1 MNIEKLCEDKI
12 LIANQIYLQNK
23 PTHKSI
29 FDKMNDD
36 VVHQRNL
43 NKSGSAQKATKC
55 PEGIVWE
62 ENGPW
67 KITFLK

>member
-1 MNIEKLCEDKI
+1 
-12 LIANQIYLQNK
+12 
-23 PTHKSI
+23 
-29 FDKMNDD
+29 MNDG

>member
-36 VVHQRNL
+36 VDQMITENIIFSQIPT
-43 NKSGSAQKATKC
+43 KS